1 MYLAHP
7 PHECSIPALAA
18 VWLTCRLR
26 GATFIIDWH
35 NFGYT
40 ILALGLRGGTAHPL
54 VSLALAYE
62 RYFARLAD
70 AHICVTAAMRDW
82 LDDQWGVR

>member
-1 MYLAHP
+1 
-7 PHECSIPALAA
+7 

-26 GATFIIDWH
+26 GARFVIDWH

-40 ILALGLRGGTAHPL
+40 ILALSLRGGERHPL
-54 VSLALAYE
+54 VRVARVYE
-62 RYFARLAD
+62 RFFARLGD

-82 LDDQWGVR
+82 LRQEWGVE